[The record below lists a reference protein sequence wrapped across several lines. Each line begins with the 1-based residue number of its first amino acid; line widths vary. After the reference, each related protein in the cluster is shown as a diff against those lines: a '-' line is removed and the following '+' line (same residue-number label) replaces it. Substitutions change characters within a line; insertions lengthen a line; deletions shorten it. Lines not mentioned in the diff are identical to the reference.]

1 MLFYS
6 KKKKQTVMYFL
17 TKAKKKKSNV
27 SFIMKQKKEIK
38 RNRIFNI
45 LSLIEKIPEFST
57 FEIL

>member
-1 MLFYS
+1 
-6 KKKKQTVMYFL
+6 MYFL
-17 TKAKKKKSNV
+17 TKAKKKKKSNV

-45 LSLIEKIPEFST
+45 LSLIEKILEFST

>member
-1 MLFYS
+1 
-6 KKKKQTVMYFL
+6 MYFL
-17 TKAKKKKSNV
+17 TKAKKKKKSNV

>member
-1 MLFYS
+1 
-6 KKKKQTVMYFL
+6 MYFL